1 MIFQCN
7 RCLKFFDKKSNYLQ
21 HLARKIQCK
30 LINNISLDHDI
41 INKNE
46 EEEADNFL
54 SILDNNNIFL
64 SNMDKKLSKMD
75 NLHNS
80 SNNIDNN
87 LLKCLICN
95 KEYKYQSG
103 LCKHKKQ
110 KHPNYETDIINII
123 SKQKEENTLKQV
135 KDSIIEQSKQIE
147 YLNEK
152 NKQLELLV
160 KTSKSKISKS
170 KTKNNGQIINNG
182 QINNGQ
188 IINNNFNIVSFGDED
203 INKLTKEEILS
214 ILKSRSSSFINLVK
228 MIHLNDRLPEYHNV
242 LINNL
247 KSKYGF
253 VMDDNKLVIRKK
265 DKIIADI
272 ISNRVYD
279 LNGLVEQYKQT
290 KQLTKIEL
298 TFLDEM
304 ILFCKNYYLEDED
317 FDGNIIK
324 PNKDILRKN
333 QNMYDEVKC
342 AFYNNRALIDNTLKR
357 V

>member
-21 HLARKIQCK
+21 HLARKIQCN
-30 LINNISLDHDI
+30 LINNIILDHGI

-46 EEEADNFL
+46 EVSNTTFRLLDVVSNTTSSSQKL
-54 SILDNNNIFL
+54 VSIPIQINVFIN
-64 SNMDKKLSKMD
+64 SKE
-75 NLHNS
+75 NGY
-80 SNNIDNN
+80 
-87 LLKCLICN
+87 KCIICN
-95 KEYKYQSG
+95 IIYKHSQT
-103 LCKHKKQ
+103 LTNHKKS

-214 ILKSRSSSFINLVK
+214 ILKSRSSAFINLVK
-228 MIHLNDRLPEYHNV
+228 MVHLNDRLPEYHNV

-279 LNGLVEQYKQT
+279 LNSLVEQYKQT

-298 TFLDEM
+298 IFLDEM